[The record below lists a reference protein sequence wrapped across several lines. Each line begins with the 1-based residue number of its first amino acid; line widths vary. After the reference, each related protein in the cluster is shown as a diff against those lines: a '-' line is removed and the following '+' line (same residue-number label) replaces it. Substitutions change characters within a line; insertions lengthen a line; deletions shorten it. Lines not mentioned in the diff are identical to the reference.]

1 MAEKNLPKLF
11 GLIGKNIGYS
21 FSRGFFANQFQEW
34 QLPHTYVNF
43 DLPDIQEFLS
53 LKKLHPNLSGCNVT
67 VPYKQSIIPYLN
79 ELSEAA
85 QQIGAVNCI
94 AFDQNKTIGHNTD
107 VVGFAHSLDQ
117 LILPIAVKA
126 LVLGAGGA
134 SKAVQF
140 VLQKRKIPFQV
151 VARNPQSGQIHFQQ
165 LNDNILQEHLLIIQ
179 TTPVGTFPNVEESV
193 AFPFE
198 FITSEHMAIDLIYN
212 PEQTKFLQKFQ
223 EKGAKTLNGLPM
235 LHAQAMASWE
245 IWQATF

>member
-11 GLIGKNIGYS
+11 GLVGKNIGYS
-21 FSRGFFANQFQEW
+21 FSRGFFAKQFQEW
-34 QLPHTYVNF
+34 QLPHQYVNF
-43 DLPDIQEFLS
+43 DLANIQEFLS
-53 LKKLHPNLSGCNVT
+53 LKELHANLSGCNVT
-67 VPYKQSIIPYLN
+67 VPYKQSIIPYLE

-85 QQIGAVNCI
+85 QQVGAVNCI
-94 AFDQNKTIGHNTD
+94 AFQQNKTIGHNTD

-134 SKAVQF
+134 NKAVQY
-140 VLQKRKIPFQV
+140 VLQQRQIPFQV
-151 VARNPQSGQIHFQQ
+151 VARNPIKEQIHFQE
-165 LNDNILQEHLLIIQ
+165 ITKEVLQEHLLVIQ
-179 TTPVGTFPNVEESV
+179 TTPVGTFPKIEESV
-193 AFPFE
+193 DFPFE
-198 FITSEHMAIDLIYN
+198 FISSEHIAIDLIYN

-245 IWQATF
+245 IWLATF